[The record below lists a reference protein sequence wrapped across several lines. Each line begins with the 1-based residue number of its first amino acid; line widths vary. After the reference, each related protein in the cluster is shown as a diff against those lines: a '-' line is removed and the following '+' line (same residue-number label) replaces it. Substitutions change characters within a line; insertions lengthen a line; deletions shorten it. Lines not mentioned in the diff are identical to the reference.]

1 MEVFCISNLVNSVME
16 ADEEFIV
23 LDVHFAVTDGSME
36 AMFEMLH
43 EFLTAPRC
51 VQNTRFQFARRI
63 CTAYRFVIGC
73 VYWVMAASALCR
85 DCRVDGER
93 CLRCCTNS

>member
-23 LDVHFAVTDGSME
+23 LDVHFAVTGGSME

-51 VQNTRFQFARRI
+51 GRL
-63 CTAYRFVIGC
+63 VILASE
-73 VYWVMAASALCR
+73 AA
-85 DCRVDGER
+85 
-93 CLRCCTNS
+93 CCGAPPPRLA

>member
-43 EFLTAPRC
+43 EFLTAPR
-51 VQNTRFQFARRI
+51 
-63 CTAYRFVIGC
+63 
-73 VYWVMAASALCR
+73 WV
-85 DCRVDGER
+85 
-93 CLRCCTNS
+93 

>member
-23 LDVHFAVTDGSME
+23 LDVHFAVTDGAME

-43 EFLTAPRC
+43 EFLTAPRWGGGWG
-51 VQNTRFQFARRI
+51 RGWPGRRRAAPARPPR
-63 CTAYRFVIGC
+63 A
-73 VYWVMAASALCR
+73 
-85 DCRVDGER
+85 
-93 CLRCCTNS
+93 